1 MTSFTSLF
9 LAAAAV
15 ATVVGLAI
23 PEAGVIGFAIRFPN
37 LVAIFLGVLGPIFAV
52 GSTIR

>member
-15 ATVVGLAI
+15 AAVVGLAI
-23 PEAGVIGFAIRFPN
+23 PDAGVSGFAIRFPN
-37 LVAIFLGVLGPIFAV
+37 LVAIFLSVLGPIFVA
-52 GSTIR
+52 GSIIR